1 MTPAQPVQK
10 KVVKARIFDLEKF
23 AKVTLEKE
31 ITIPADASNLKEAL
45 ERVGNDQAKL
55 LSVVNVGLKRN
66 LLTETRKT
74 MQAESGGVDTSTIA
88 KFVAAIRMMPKF
100 SKMNPTNEPGEARKK
115 QTQAIYEYIKANP
128 VLLEDLKES
137 AMESEADEEEEEET
151 EE

>member
-66 LLTETRKT
+66 LLTETRKA

-100 SKMNPTNEPGEARKK
+100 AKMNPTNEPGEARKK